1 MSRFTLES
9 FKHSKKERIKITML
23 TAYNYHT
30 SVICDQNGVDVILVG
45 DSLGRM
51 VQGDSDDKSVTVT
64 DMMYHTRIVTR
75 GVKRAFVV
83 ADMPYGTYETPEDA
97 VKNAKLL
104 VEEGCANGVQVE
116 GRHRTEVVKA
126 IVEAGIPV
134 MGLLGMDSSRIKDL
148 GFYSSTSSNP
158 KAEYEEIRKC
168 AKELEAAGCFSV
180 LLRTIPANL
189 GKTIALDLEIPV
201 IGIGAGREVDG
212 QLLMF
217 HDMMGIIDDFTPKHV
232 KRYAYVS
239 QVMMQGV
246 KAFMSDVDKK
256 LYPTEDYEY

>member
-1 MSRFTLES
+1 MAKFTLNS

-51 VQGDSDDKSVTVT
+51 VQGDCDDKSVTVT

-104 VEEGCANGVQVE
+104 VNEGCADGVQVE
-116 GRHRTEVVKA
+116 GRHREEVVKA
-126 IVEAGIPV
+126 IVDAGIPV
-134 MGLLGMDSSRIKDL
+134 MGLLGMDSEKIKTL
-148 GFYSSTSSNP
+148 GFYSSNSSNP
-158 KAEYEEIRKC
+158 KEEYEEIRNC
-168 AKELEAAGCFSV
+168 AKTLENAGCFSV
-180 LLRTIPANL
+180 LLRTIPASL
-189 GKTIALDLEIPV
+189 GKTITADLEIPV
-201 IGIGAGREVDG
+201 IGIGAGRDVDG